1 MRHIFLFVLISVAL
15 NGSAQKLNK
24 YGKIVLNEIPK
35 APDYYRIKDGDGN
48 KILYKDSLTF
58 SGNEF
63 YKLPN
68 AFIANDETADNKP
81 DKINYYNSEAKL
93 VFSILTPRIINF
105 KTSIVGNYAAFF
117 NQSFILLI
125 NLNTVH
131 IDTLYGSHSFAFT
144 NNEELIYFDSEERLI
159 AYKDQVYSC
168 EEFPAMFLDFNSNI
182 LVFTSSK
189 MMQLSGYDFITVREF
204 DGTFHDARIIDEEL
218 YIVEKM
224 IKRKNVIYTLYKTK
238 DLLNFEIA
246 EKSDY
251 K

>member
-1 MRHIFLFVLISVAL
+1 MRHIFLLILLSVVL

-24 YGKIVLNEIPK
+24 YGKIVLDEIPK
-35 APDYYRIKDGDGN
+35 APDYYRIKSDDAN

-58 SGNEF
+58 DGNEF

-68 AFIANDETADNKP
+68 AFIANDEIADNKP
-81 DKINYYNSEAKL
+81 DKINYYNSEGKL

-105 KTSIVGNYAAFF
+105 KTSINGNYAAFY
-117 NQSFILLI
+117 NQSSILLV
-125 NLNTVH
+125 NLNTIQ

-144 NNEELIYFDSEERLI
+144 DNEELIYFDLEERLI

-168 EEFPAMFLDFNSNI
+168 EEFPSMFLDFNSNI

-189 MMQLSGYDFITVREF
+189 MMQLSGYDFITVRDFE
-204 DGTFHDARIIDEEL
+204 GTFHDARIIDEEL

-238 DLLNFEIA
+238 DLLNFEII